1 MLNKSLLNGLAANYH
16 NNTRNINNIGRYD
29 MLTQYKIYPSAKKIK
44 FETIQSCMNSDF
56 VQILLRRQSYRVF
69 GEDSITLNQLGS
81 LLSLS
86 FGLNHMEDAGL
97 HLRTYPSA
105 GGRYPIEVYL
115 VILRSEDLPAGI
127 YHYNVA
133 DNSIELIKRGH
144 FDTDL
149 NNFYENQPLFG
160 NVSCYILFSMVYER
174 TMNKYGER
182 GYRFMCIDAGHMG
195 QNLYLVAEHLGLGVV
210 ALGGGKSSDK
220 YIDDL
225 LSIND
230 YEESFFYGFAVGIPE
245 KNDCNM
251 VFNNNRKTVY

>member
-16 NNTRNINNIGRYD
+16 NNTRKINNIGRHD
-29 MLTQYKIYPSAKKIK
+29 MLIQYKIYPSAKKIK

-56 VQILLRRQSYRVF
+56 VQILLRRQSHRVF

-86 FGLNHMEDAGL
+86 FGLNHMEDAGN

-115 VILRSEDLPAGI
+115 VILSSEDLSAGI

-174 TMNKYGER
+174 TMNKYGEN

-210 ALGGGKSSDK
+210 ALGGGKSSDQH
-220 YIDDL
+220 IDDL
-225 LSIND
+225 LSING

-245 KNDCNM
+245 KHDSHI
-251 VFNNNRKTVY
+251 VLNNNRKTVY